1 MNKFSNKNM
10 PHILTLSPSAIARIK
25 ALQAK
30 KSDMIGL
37 RVGIAVK
44 GCSGYVH
51 TLDYAMETD
60 TSPAEDTKI
69 EQEGITVFVE
79 EKAIPI
85 VFGTTLE
92 WVEEELDARFVFH
105 NPNAKSS
112 CGCGESFNV
121 REL

>member
-1 MNKFSNKNM
+1 MTE
-10 PHILTLSPSAIARIK
+10 ILKLSPSAIARIQ

-30 KSDMIGL
+30 KTGMIGL
-37 RVGIAVK
+37 RIGIAVK

-51 TLDYAMETD
+51 TLDYAMED
-60 TSPAEDTKI
+60 TIDNYADDKKI
-69 EQEGITVFVE
+69 EQNGITIFIE

-92 WVEEELDARFVFH
+92 WMEEDLEARFVFH

-121 REL
+121 EI

>member
-1 MNKFSNKNM
+1 MSN
-10 PHILTLSPSAIARIK
+10 ILQLSDSAIARIK
-25 ALQAK
+25 TLQTNK
-30 KSDMIGL
+30 PDMIGL

-51 TLDYAMETD
+51 TMDYATD
-60 TSPAEDTKI
+60 VNPADKKI
-69 EQEGITVFVE
+69 EQEGVIVFVE

-121 REL
+121 EV

>member
-1 MNKFSNKNM
+1 MSD
-10 PHILTLSPSAIARIK
+10 ILNLSESAIARIK
-25 ALQAK
+25 TLQTK
-30 KSDMIGL
+30 KTNMVGL

-51 TLDYAMETD
+51 TLDYATD
-60 TSPAEDTKI
+60 VHADDKI
-69 EQEGITVFVE
+69 ITQNGVTVYVE

-121 REL
+121 EL